1 MRTSGTLSR
10 YIGRQFLFY
19 FCMLLGILL
28 SVILLIDTVE
38 LLRRA
43 AGKPDATFTIV
54 IQMAVF
60 KLPEIGQQ
68 VFPFVILFAGMF
80 TFWRLTRSQE
90 LVVARAV
97 GVSAWQFLGPVL
109 MVAPL
114 IAVFQVTV
122 INPVGSVLVARY
134 EKMEDRYLR
143 GRTSSLVVSGS
154 GLWLRQIQDKGQV
167 LIHAESVEA
176 GTTRLKPVNVFMYDN
191 KGVFESRIDAAS
203 ATLQPGYWTI
213 RDGWLNTGNGPAERF
228 SEYKLDTDLTLERIQ
243 ESFASPDSLSFWELP
258 GFIKTLQDT
267 GFSAT
272 RHRLHFQSL
281 LSTPLLFCAM
291 VLFAAA
297 FSLRQTRRG
306 GTMIMVAGGVV
317 TGFVLFLFSDVV
329 RAFGLSETIPV
340 PLAAWAPAGASLLL
354 GITVLLHLEDG

>member
-1 MRTSGTLSR
+1 MRTSATLSR
-10 YIGRQFLFY
+10 YIGRQFLLY

-28 SVILLIDTVE
+28 SIILLVDTVE

-43 AGKPDATFTIV
+43 GGKPDATFSIV
-54 IQMAVF
+54 IRMAFF

-68 VFPFVILFAGMF
+68 VFPFAILFAGMF

-97 GVSAWQFLGPVL
+97 GVSAWQFLAPVL
-109 MVAPL
+109 IVAPL
-114 IAVFQVTV
+114 IAIFQVMV

-154 GLWLRQIQDKGQV
+154 GLWLRQVQDNGQV
-167 LIHAESVEA
+167 LIHADTAEA
-176 GTTRLKPVNVFMYDN
+176 GTATLKPVNVFMYDT
-191 KGVFESRIDAAS
+191 KGDFTSRIDAAS
-203 ATLQPGYWTI
+203 ATLERGHWTI
-213 RDGWLNTGNGPAERF
+213 RDGWLNTGTAPVERF
-228 SEYKLDTDLTLERIQ
+228 AEYRLNTDLTLERIQ

-291 VLFAAA
+291 VLFSAA

-306 GTMIMVAGGVV
+306 GTMMMVAGGVV

-329 RAFGLSETIPV
+329 RAFGISETIPV

-354 GITVLLHLEDG
+354 GIAVLLHLEDG